1 MRKLLPVS
9 AVVWMLFATACGSST
24 GNHNASNTGAGGASG
39 QSAGLTSV
47 KVDVI
52 PVIDVAPLYLG
63 YEKGIFAKHGIKL
76 KLNVVQTGA
85 AAAAAVISGE
95 DQFGFAAP
103 VPEIQAQAQGLPL
116 VVVANAISQGKGLDQ
131 AIVAKAGSSM
141 SSAKDLNG
149 KIVAVNA
156 LRAVNELVVRAVVDK
171 QGGDAKS
178 LKFIALPYP
187 DMQSALA
194 SGRIDAA
201 YLIEPFLSAGVAA
214 GDKVVIA
221 NPQEAWVGPQTTYSS
236 YFAKASYIND
246 NPTVVKN
253 FVAAVNEANTYADA
267 HPNEVRS
274 IIATYTN
281 ISASITSKIQIGNYA
296 TGLDTHTYTVM
307 SQEMVN
313 LGWIKSYPN
322 LTTLLYKSP

>member
-1 MRKLLPVS
+1 MRKLLTVS
-9 AVVWMLFATACGSST
+9 TVLWMLLASACGSGS
-24 GNHNASNTGAGGASG
+24 GNHNASNTGAGG
-39 QSAGLTSV
+39 QSARLTSV

-63 YEKGIFAKHGIKL
+63 YEKGIFADHGIKL
-76 KLNVVQTGA
+76 KLNIVQTGA
-85 AAAAAVISGE
+85 AAAAAVVSGQ

-116 VVVANAISQGKGLDQ
+116 VVVANAISQGQGLDQ
-131 AIVAKAGSSM
+131 AIVAKPGSVM
-141 SSAKDLNG
+141 SSGKDLNG
-149 KIVAVNA
+149 KIIAVNA
-156 LRAVNELVVRAVVDK
+156 LRAVNELVVRALVDK

-187 DMQSALA
+187 DMQSALV

-201 YLIEPFLSAGVAA
+201 FLIEPFLSAGVAA

-221 NPQEAWVGPQTTYSS
+221 NPQEAWVGPQTTFSS
-236 YFAKASYIND
+236 YFAKASYING

-253 FVAAVNEANTYADA
+253 FVAAVNEANAYANA
-267 HPNEVRS
+267 HPDEVRS
-274 IIATYTN
+274 IIPTYTS
-281 ISASITSKIQIGNYA
+281 ISAGIASKIQIGNYA
-296 TGLDTHTYTVM
+296 TGLDTNTYTVM
-307 SQEMVN
+307 GQEMVK

-322 LTTLLYKSP
+322 LTTLLYRSS